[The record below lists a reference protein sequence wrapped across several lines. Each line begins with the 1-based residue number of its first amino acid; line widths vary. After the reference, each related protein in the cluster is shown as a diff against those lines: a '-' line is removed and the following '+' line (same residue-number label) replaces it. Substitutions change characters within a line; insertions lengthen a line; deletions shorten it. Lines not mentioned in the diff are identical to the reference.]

1 MNRNCEIVSVI
12 TSMSI
17 ISESEIS
24 PSDDLLSLGI
34 DSLKMVE
41 LMIALEDTFRIT
53 FDDSELDPSTLKKV
67 SDIIDLTEKYISVEE

>member
-1 MNRNCEIVSVI
+1 
-12 TSMSI
+12 MSI

>member
-1 MNRNCEIVSVI
+1 
-12 TSMSI
+12 MSI

-24 PSDDLLSLGI
+24 PANKLLSIGI

-53 FDDSELDPSTLKKV
+53 FDDSELEKV
-67 SDIIDLTEKYISVEE
+67 SDIIDLTEKYITVEE

>member
-12 TSMSI
+12 ASLSI

-24 PSDDLLSLGI
+24 PSDELLSIGI
-34 DSLKMVE
+34 DSLTMVE

-67 SDIIDLTEKYISVEE
+67 SDIIELTEKYITV